1 MVEPEVAFANL
12 NDVILLADNLLKTI
26 IANTLKNYPSE
37 MKILNDLKNG
47 TLIPTLKDFI
57 NKDLK
62 ILDYK
67 EAIKILEKNK
77 KMFEDQNIFFGMD
90 LSSEHEKFIAEKIVN
105 GPVALI
111 NYPKELKAFYMYQN
125 TDNKTVAAFD
135 LLVPGIGE
143 LMGGSQRESR
153 YKKLE
158 QRLKELNIKQEPL
171 Q

>member
-67 EAIKILEKNK
+67 EAIKILEKQKNVWRSK
-77 KMFEDQNIFFGMD
+77 YLFWNG
-90 LSSEHEKFIAEKIVN
+90 FIKRTWKIYRRKN
-105 GPVALI
+105 
-111 NYPKELKAFYMYQN
+111 
-125 TDNKTVAAFD
+125 
-135 LLVPGIGE
+135 
-143 LMGGSQRESR
+143 S
-153 YKKLE
+153 
-158 QRLKELNIKQEPL
+158 
-171 Q
+171 